1 MRAKAKDFETDH
13 GLSFDVNGTVE
24 VSNWDTKVPKLM
36 WRGVPMVA
44 VRQVRLILT
53 LLPSNLTIQE
63 LMRGSENQPWADVQS
78 LDWGKVNED
87 EEGRKAHNGDLKT
100 PAEHCAYQFLA
111 HVEGWAYSGRLK

>member
-1 MRAKAKDFETDH
+1 MV
-13 GLSFDVNGTVE
+13 DV
-24 VSNWDTKVPKLM
+24 
-36 WRGVPMVA
+36 RGVSLTPGPHD
-44 VRQVRLILT
+44 IL
-53 LLPSNLTIQE
+53 LTQQE
-63 LMRGSENQPWADVQS
+63 LMRASENQPWSDVAS